1 MRISA
6 DSVTKPK
13 KVFPQSNSKKNIK
26 MPKIT
31 LPKLSL
37 GHEKKG
43 ISVPKLSFKH
53 EKKAIS
59 DAPVDS
65 STSLDYDDSN
75 IKDDASESD
84 AMVISEDNK
93 KLNVDATDV
102 EHPVSDDSHGK
113 KVVKPKHK
121 NKAVPLEAARL
132 VSVRNQLKFPANLIG
147 DKELDLML
155 KMDTKIQTIR
165 KIITRRFVISL
176 LILLLGLM
184 GGLIMRKYFAYIA
197 IGSLVLSGLIWYL
210 DVKNTNNY
218 YAQYSITRQIA
229 FTTFTRIASA
239 LLPDLAD
246 GSNLL
251 SVFDKVCKHMDNQ
264 NDKVALEKLMIRM
277 TTDKNDPEPFLE
289 FAHKFST
296 TDRAELTMIYMH
308 QMYLGNTDTSG
319 LQSIINDTNEDYR
332 EQTKRIIEMKMRRFT
347 MTTTKI
353 AVSAIIVLFGYFGIY
368 TFDLVSNIFKM
379 MQHVKF

>member
-13 KVFPQSNSKKNIK
+13 KVLPQSNSKKNIK

-31 LPKLSL
+31 LPKLSFDS
-37 GHEKKG
+37 KK
-43 ISVPKLSFKH
+43 IQKPSFKR
-53 EKKAIS
+53 KKKIIS
-59 DAPVDS
+59 DDAPVDS
-65 STSLDYDDSN
+65 NMSLDRDNIN
-75 IKDDASESD
+75 IKDNVSKSKDD
-84 AMVISEDNK
+84 KDF
-93 KLNVDATDV
+93 NVDDMDTNL
-102 EHPVSDDSHGK
+102 ESPVLDDSYGK
-113 KVVKPKHK
+113 KIVKPKRK
-121 NKAVPLEAARL
+121 NKVVPLEAARL

-176 LILLLGLM
+176 SIALLGFV
-184 GGLIMRKYFAYIA
+184 GGLILRKYFAYIVIA
-197 IGSLVLSGLIWYL
+197 SLMLSGLTWYL
-210 DVKNTNNY
+210 NIKNTYNY

>member
-1 MRISA
+1 
-6 DSVTKPK
+6 
-13 KVFPQSNSKKNIK
+13 
-26 MPKIT
+26 MPKIA
-31 LPKLSL
+31 LPKLSF
-37 GHEKKG
+37 GRKKKT
-43 ISVPKLSFKH
+43 ISVPKLSFGR
-53 EKKAIS
+53 KKKVIS

-65 STSLDYDDSN
+65 GTSLDYDDSN
-75 IKDDASESD
+75 IKNDASESD
-84 AMVISEDNK
+84 AMAVSEDDK
-93 KLNVDATDV
+93 KFDVNATNL
-102 EHPVSDDSHGK
+102 EHPVSDDKHVK
-113 KVVKPKHK
+113 KIAKPKHK
-121 NKAVPLEAARL
+121 NKVGPLEAARL
-132 VSVRNQLKFPANLIG
+132 VNVRNQLKFPANLIG

-155 KMDTKIQTIR
+155 KMDTKIQVIR
-165 KIITRRFVISL
+165 RIITRRFIISL
-176 LILLLGLM
+176 SIALLGVV
-184 GGLIMRKYFAYIA
+184 GGLILRKYFAYIVIA
-197 IGSLVLSGLIWYL
+197 SLMLSGLTWYL
-210 DVKNTNNY
+210 NIKNTYNY

-239 LLPDLAD
+239 LLPDLSD

-251 SVFDKVCKHMDNQ
+251 SVFDKVSKHMDNQ
-264 NDKVALEKLMIRM
+264 NDKVALEKLMVRM
-277 TTDKNDPEPFLE
+277 SMDKNDPEPFLE

-319 LQSIINDTNEDYR
+319 LQSLINDTNEDYR

-379 MQHVKF
+379 MQNVKF

>member
-1 MRISA
+1 
-6 DSVTKPK
+6 
-13 KVFPQSNSKKNIK
+13 

>member
-1 MRISA
+1 MVRISE
-6 DSVTKPK
+6 DFVSEPK
-13 KVFPQSNSKKNIK
+13 KVLPKSNVKKNIK
-26 MPKIT
+26 IPKIT
-31 LPKLSL
+31 LPKLSFDS
-37 GHEKKG
+37 KK
-43 ISVPKLSFKH
+43 ISKPSFKR
-53 EKKAIS
+53 KKKIIS
-59 DAPVDS
+59 DDIPVDS
-65 STSLDYDDSN
+65 NTSLDRDDIN
-75 IKDDASESD
+75 IKDNVSKSKDN
-84 AMVISEDNK
+84 EDF
-93 KLNVDATDV
+93 NVDDMDTNL
-102 EHPVSDDSHGK
+102 ESPVLDDSYGK
-113 KVVKPKHK
+113 KIVKPKRK
-121 NKAVPLEAARL
+121 NKVVPLEAARL
-132 VSVRNQLKFPANLIG
+132 VSVRKQLKFPANLIG

-184 GGLIMRKYFAYIA
+184 GGLIMRKYFAYIV

-229 FTTFTRIASA
+229 FTTFTRIAGA
-239 LLPDLAD
+239 LLPDLSD

-251 SVFDKVCKHMDNQ
+251 SVFDKVSKYMDNQ

-277 TTDKNDPEPFLE
+277 TTDKTNPEPFLE

-319 LQSIINDTNEDYR
+319 LQSLINDTNEDYR